1 MFCYI
6 LSGNMQLLQLKAVAV
21 ICTVIFC
28 LLAQSFSTHSVFKEF
43 AHIQILAYLF
53 TSYTQHRS
61 YLDDE
66 TLHLLRRLQF
76 SKNDVRTYHLEDEDQ
91 KQIQMITKLLV
102 HLVQF
107 SAIVPNSLK
116 EQLIGPLLLMPPVML
131 IFIQ

>member
-1 MFCYI
+1 
-6 LSGNMQLLQLKAVAV
+6 V
-21 ICTVIFC
+21 
-28 LLAQSFSTHSVFKEF
+28 
-43 AHIQILAYLF
+43 F

-66 TLHLLRRLQF
+66 TLHLLCRLQF
-76 SKNDVRTYHLEDEDQ
+76 SKNVVRTYHLEDEDQ

-107 SAIVPNSLK
+107 SVIVPDSLK
-116 EQLIGPLLLMPPVML
+116 EQLIGPLLLMPSVML

>member
-1 MFCYI
+1 
-6 LSGNMQLLQLKAVAV
+6 V
-21 ICTVIFC
+21 
-28 LLAQSFSTHSVFKEF
+28 
-43 AHIQILAYLF
+43 F
-53 TSYTQHRS
+53 TSYTQDRS

-76 SKNDVRTYHLEDEDQ
+76 SKNVVRTYHLEDEDQ

-107 SAIVPNSLK
+107 SAIVPDSLK